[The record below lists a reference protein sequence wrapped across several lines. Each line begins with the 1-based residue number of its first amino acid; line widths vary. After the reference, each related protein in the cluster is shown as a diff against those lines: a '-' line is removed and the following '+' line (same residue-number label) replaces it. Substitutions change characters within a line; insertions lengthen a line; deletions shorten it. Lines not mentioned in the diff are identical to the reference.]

1 MAYEVISRGYL
12 ERCAW
17 AECLFAPTPTRR
29 ALLGLKPAWPCREV
43 TVRAHRNHSF
53 EHVIS
58 AAGAWA
64 AYAGIRMNWSE
75 APYDDALS
83 MLGLGEQ
90 PDLEVIWYDVETV
103 QSTLGDEMT
112 GWLLARALALRKI
125 SKAPVL
131 MVVIGLDESAEQ
143 LLRNQISVVPGLRLA
158 PASQVLAGIAN
169 PFEERLRR
177 LSGSRLSEAANLI
190 LAKHLVCR
198 WLPAMLGPR
207 LKAVIV
213 DLDQTL
219 YEGVLGED
227 GLKVHLSEGHAALQ
241 TALKSLMKSG
251 IFLGMVSKNTREDVE
266 ALFAARSD
274 FPLQIDDFSATE
286 IGWGS
291 KSEAIKRAC
300 LKLRIDPSAVVFIDD
315 NPGELLEVAAQ
326 LPQVGLIHAAAD
338 AAQTWRTLNFFPGL
352 WTGGVSQADVIR
364 VADLNAET
372 ERKNL
377 EMQAADKMAYLR
389 ELAPKLE
396 VWIRPV
402 ALHDRLHELSN
413 KTNQFNLNLSRLNA
427 VAVHEYLNHPGR
439 FAIGVGLSDRL
450 TDSGIVA
457 AMFGSVMGDEITVDE
472 WVISCRALGRELEG
486 LMAASALRALA
497 PDAKSAS
504 FRYKSGPRNS
514 PGLDWL
520 AKASGG
526 ALKNEGSASIAISTL
541 PAIADLPINLTI
553 QLNERS

>member
-1 MAYEVISRGYL
+1 MPADVTSQGSF

-17 AECLFAPTPTRR
+17 AECLFAPHPTRR
-29 ALLGLKPAWPCREV
+29 ALLALKPAWACREV

-64 AYAGIRMNWSE
+64 AYGGLQMRWLE

-83 MLGLGEQ
+83 MQGLGEQ
-90 PDLEVIWYDVETV
+90 PDLEVIWYDIEAV
-103 QSTLGDEMT
+103 QATLGDEVT
-112 GWLLARALALRKI
+112 GWLLSRAQALRI
-125 SKAPVL
+125 LSNAPIL
-131 MVVIGLDESAEQ
+131 MVVIGLEEATEQSLRKLISA
-143 LLRNQISVVPGLRLA
+143 VPGVRLA
-158 PASQVLAGIAN
+158 PTSQVLAGMAN
-169 PFEERLRR
+169 PFDERLRR
-177 LSGSRLSEAANLI
+177 LSGSRLSETANLL
-190 LAKHLVCR
+190 LAKDLACR

-227 GLKVHLSEGHAALQ
+227 GNHVRLSEGHMALQ
-241 TALKSLMKSG
+241 SALKSLMASG
-251 IFLGMVSKNTREDVE
+251 VFLGMVSKNTREDVE
-266 ALFAARSD
+266 VLFAARTD
-274 FPLQIDDFSATE
+274 FPLRLSDFSAIE

-291 KSEAIKRAC
+291 KSDAIKRAC
-300 LKLRIDPSAVVFIDD
+300 LQLRIDPSATVFIDD
-315 NPGELLEVAAQ
+315 NPGELLEVAAH
-326 LPQVGLIHAAAD
+326 LPQVGLIHAAPD
-338 AAQTWRTLNFFPGL
+338 AEKTRRNLESFPGL
-352 WTGGVSQADVIR
+352 WTWGVSQADMIR

-372 ERKNL
+372 QRKNL
-377 EMQAADKMAYLR
+377 GMQVADKMAYLR

-396 VWIRPV
+396 IWIRPV
-402 ALHDRLHELSN
+402 ALRERLHELSN
-413 KTNQFNLNLSRLNA
+413 KTNQFNLNLSRFDE
-427 VAVHEYLNHPGR
+427 VAVHEYLQHPEK
-439 FAIGVGLSDRL
+439 FAVAVGLSDRL
-450 TDSGIVA
+450 TDSGIVG
-457 AMFGSVMGDEITVDE
+457 AMFGSIKDNEIIVEE

-497 PDAKSAS
+497 PEAKVAT

-520 AKASGG
+520 AKVSGDT
-526 ALKNEGSASIAISTL
+526 LEHEGSVSITISTL

-553 QLNERS
+553 HPNERS